1 MKGIVDTMIIG
12 ERIKL
17 QREKNKMSREQLAA
31 LLNVDCDYVV
41 NLEDNNKEPSFED
54 LPKLANLLKCSIDYL
69 ISGKESDLTIETM
82 DSSKR
87 IQYFLDHDDAEG
99 FIKYNYAQAKYIF
112 SSHNLSNSKISDRG
126 TTLLV
131 RNRIYN
137 EKLINIFNVCL
148 DKFIENKWI
157 QQYGLVSRTK
167 PIDAILENIDDYIL
181 MCCYANRIDGLEYI
195 DFKKRNAPVVPNKDK
210 KTFVYV
216 GDGAL
221 YYDYSF
227 MTLEKIYNDLSVSKA
242 IKDYVFE
249 VLFLK
254 YNHRLDKPTIFTCF
268 DSITYIYYKNKDF
281 KTLNK
286 LLEEATNYYKNNGF
300 DGVNFYWFNS
310 VIKSAILDL
319 NVEWIKKVNDFKKIF
334 NLAYKNYYDNL
345 GEWTRYN
352 GKFFGKDSLRPKN
365 EILDIIDDE
374 KMKYYS
380 IKSNPKSKPEE
391 ILKLDFSHDLLLD
404 VKLLLK
410 YNYEKAIDANTTKE
424 AINSLE
430 TTILKTLSISPIYI
444 YEYFLMCLD
453 KKDFAELQKLF
464 VNGNSYY
471 KKALQ
476 PLIEEQKYK
485 ELKETMR
492 GILPINIVS
501 QLYNYINT
509 GEMPPNLDKEER
521 GLLLQHKRLI
531 PYKLKNVFQ
540 IKEKTIALQFENI
553 PINVEIS
560 ANPSLKDFKEIKK
573 KIVEDAKQTLLEKL
587 ESFTHHNELVERFTK
602 TNEKYSSDKLLKYI
616 SLGEE
621 DIAIVNLCS
630 KLEIFVKA
638 YYELDGD
645 FKDVLDQFIDI
656 EHLNEDESALLN
668 KIRIKRNSIV
678 HAENSSIEL
687 NADDLTKAIILVEKL
702 IKQEISK

>member
-1 MKGIVDTMIIG
+1 MSIG
-12 ERIKL
+12 ERIKKL
-17 QREKNKMSREQLAA
+17 RESNNISLEEFAKLLKIDLNAANK
-31 LLNVDCDYVV
+31 
-41 NLEDNNKEPSFED
+41 LEDSTS
-54 LPKLANLLKCSIDYL
+54 LPPYNLLSSMTDILNCSLDYL
-69 ISGKESDLTIETM
+69 INGKEANSTIENM
-82 DSSKR
+82 DSKKR
-87 IQYFLDHDDAEG
+87 IQYLLDYDDAEG
-99 FIKYNYAQAKYIF
+99 FKKYNYVEAKYIF
-112 SSHNLSNSKISDRG
+112 SVKSISDLRYNER
-126 TTLLV
+126 TEALSI
-131 RNRIYN
+131 RERIYK
-137 EKLINIFNVCL
+137 EKKINIFNLCL
-148 DKFIENKWI
+148 DAFIDKQWI
-157 QQYGLVSRTK
+157 SKYGLVHNTR
-167 PIDAILENIDDYIL
+167 PIDAIVENIDDYIL
-181 MCCYANRIDGLEYI
+181 MCCYANRIDGLEFI
-195 DFKKRNAPVVPNKDK
+195 DFKRRNAPVVPNKDK

-227 MTLEKIYNDLSVSKA
+227 ITLEKIYNDSSVSKA

-254 YNHRLDKPTIFTCF
+254 YNHRPDKPTIFTCF

-310 VIKSAILDL
+310 VMKSAILDL
-319 NVEWIKKVNDFKKIF
+319 NVEWIKKVNDFKKLF

-365 EILDIIDDE
+365 KILDIIDDE
-374 KMKYYS
+374 KMNYYS

-391 ILKLDFSHDLLLD
+391 IMKLDFSHDLLLD

-410 YNYEKAIDANTTKE
+410 NNYEKAIDANTTKE
-424 AINSLE
+424 AIKLLE
-430 TTILKTLSISPIYI
+430 TTILKTLLISPIYI
-444 YEYFLMCLD
+444 YEYFLICLD
-453 KKDFAELQKLF
+453 KKEFNEFKKLF
-464 VNGNSYY
+464 VNGNNYY
-471 KKALQ
+471 NKVLQ

-485 ELKETMR
+485 ELKENMR
-492 GILPINIVS
+492 GTLPINIVP
-501 QLYNYINT
+501 QLYNYISS
-509 GEMPPNLDKEER
+509 GEMPQNLDKGER
-521 GLLLQHKRLI
+521 GLLLEYKRVI
-531 PYKLKNVFQ
+531 PYDLKNKFQ
-540 IKEKTIALQFENI
+540 INEKTIALQFENL
-553 PINVEIS
+553 PINIEIL

-573 KIVEDAKQTLLEKL
+573 KIVEEAKQTLLEKL
-587 ESFTHHNELVERFTK
+587 ESFTHHNEFVERFAAI
-602 TNEKYSSDKLLKYI
+602 NEKYSSNKLLKYI

-645 FKDVLDQFIDI
+645 FKDVLDQFIAT
-656 EHLNEDESALLN
+656 ENLNEDDSALLN

-678 HAENSSIEL
+678 HAEIVDVDVE
-687 NADDLTKAIILVEKL
+687 ADDITKAILLVEKI
-702 IKQEISK
+702 IKKIAQN